1 MKPPRVLGI
10 RHHSPACA
18 RLVART
24 IARERPQ
31 AVLIEGPSDF
41 NARLGELM
49 LDHDPPLAIY
59 SHAHAADGKPAQ
71 CWYPLLS
78 HSPEWIA
85 LRHGVVAGAQVRFI
99 DLPHWTYRA
108 MPDDTRRTAGQPRSR
123 YGRVDAMLRERLR
136 CDGPDAL
143 WDHLFEADEVNV
155 NVNVDTDGDD
165 SPTPFEQRLDAY
177 FDELRG
183 DDPGTAQDRA
193 REALMSEWVRWA
205 TARFERVLVVCGGW
219 HKPPIDQAWRAWRD
233 QSAAGARGATEPPLE
248 SQSTDSQSTDSLSTD
263 SLPPEPLAPVPPD
276 PRQAGSYLVPFS
288 DRQVDALGGYGAGL
302 PSPLYYRWL
311 WDHGAASA
319 AERSMAVIVSRLRRK
334 QVSCSTADVIAFE
347 HHTRALA
354 ALRGRTTPLRTD
366 LLDGL
371 LSAVVK
377 EALETPAPWHGDGLL
392 RGDHH
397 PILREALLALTG
409 DGGGRLHGDT
419 PQPPLLRDAE
429 RRLAEADLLI
439 PFSSHTLVL
448 DRRRAEDRP
457 RSRLLWQLRVIGV
470 GGVQLRSMAAP
481 GGARSLAPALHFQE
495 HWQLRRDDRW
505 HADLIEASIH
515 GATLDGAARQALAQR
530 AGAQGGD
537 PAALTGTL
545 LAAVRAGL
553 LDMGED
559 LAAQLRDGLPR
570 CHDHGALAG
579 AARTLAELARTG
591 FWSDDPRA
599 MLEATLGAIADRLT
613 GLLED
618 RGLASDADAS
628 SSEGGSAGAASV
640 PASSPAQA
648 EADVRAVAVFESLL
662 QLDLPALDRET
673 VLSTMVRLA
682 DGAGRPPALR
692 GAALGLAYALEAL
705 GDDGTARARVMAVL
719 RAMPPR
725 DALGD
730 FLYGL
735 FACARSLATADDAI
749 ARALHATLAA
759 IGTEDF
765 LAALP
770 ALRGAMGWLPP
781 RERGAVAAHAARL
794 LGDEAPG
801 ASNGNGNGTTTG
813 IGTSAGTGPRGTG
826 VVSPWLLTSGRSAAL
841 LNARRIEARAL
852 AAARELGL

>member
-18 RLVART
+18 RLVACT
-24 IARERPQ
+24 IARQRPQ

-49 LDHDPPLAIY
+49 LDHEPPLAIY
-59 SHAHAADGKPAQ
+59 SHAHAEDGAPAQ

-85 LRHGVVAGAQVRFI
+85 LRHGLAAGAQVRFI
-99 DLPHWTYRA
+99 DLPHWAYRA
-108 MPDDTRRTAGQPRSR
+108 IPDDTRRTAGQPRSR

-143 WDHLFEADEVNV
+143 WDHLFESDD
-155 NVNVDTDGDD
+155 VDTDA
-165 SPTPFEQRLDAY
+165 SPTRFEQRLDAY

-183 DDPGTAQDRA
+183 DDPGTPQDRA

-219 HKPPIDQAWRAWRD
+219 HKPPLDQAWRAWRD
-233 QSAAGARGATEPPLE
+233 E
-248 SQSTDSQSTDSLSTD
+248 SLSTAP
-263 SLPPEPLAPVPPD
+263 LPAEPLAPEPPD

-311 WDHGAASA
+311 WEDGAARA
-319 AERSMAVIVSRLRRK
+319 AERAMAVIVRRLRRAK
-334 QVSCSTADVIAFE
+334 VPCSTADVIAFE

-354 ALRGRTTPLRTD
+354 ALRGRATPLRTD

-371 LSAVVK
+371 LGAVVK
-377 EALETPAPWHGDGLL
+377 EALETPAPWQGDGLL

-409 DGGGRLHGDT
+409 DGVGRLHGDT

-439 PFSSHTLVL
+439 PFSSQTMVL

-505 HADLIEASIH
+505 HADLIEASVH
-515 GATLDGAARQALAQR
+515 GATLDGAARQALARR
-530 AGAQGGD
+530 AGEQGGD

-553 LDMGED
+553 LDMGDD
-559 LAAQLRDGLPR
+559 LAAQLREGLPR
-570 CHDHGALAG
+570 CHDHGALAV

-591 FWSDDPRA
+591 FWSDDPRT
-599 MLEATLGAIADRLT
+599 MLEATLGSIADRLMW
-613 GLLED
+613 LLED
-618 RGLASDADAS
+618 RGLASDAGTSPD
-628 SSEGGSAGAASV
+628 GGSAGGAPPV
-640 PASSPAQA
+640 PGSSPAQA
-648 EADVRAVAVFESLL
+648 EADVRAVAVFEPLL
-662 QLDLPALDRET
+662 RLDLPDLDRDA
-673 VLSTMVRLA
+673 VLSTMIRLA

-692 GAALGLAYALEAL
+692 GAALGLAYALGAL
-705 GDDGTARARVMAVL
+705 GDDDTARARVMAVL

-725 DALGD
+725 EALGD

-794 LGDEAPG
+794 LGEEALG
-801 ASNGNGNGTTTG
+801 SGNASASGNGTG
-813 IGTSAGTGPRGTG
+813 VNTG
-826 VVSPWLLTSGRSAAL
+826 VRGAGVLAPWLLTSSRGGAL
-841 LNARRIEARAL
+841 LDARRIEARAL
-852 AAARELGL
+852 AAAQELGL